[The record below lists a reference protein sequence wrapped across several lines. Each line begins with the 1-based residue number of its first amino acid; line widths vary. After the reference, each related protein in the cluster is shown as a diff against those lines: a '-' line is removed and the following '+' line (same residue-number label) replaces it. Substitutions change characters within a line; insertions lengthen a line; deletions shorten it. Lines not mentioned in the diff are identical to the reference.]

1 MKRKAGYNTRPRQYN
16 NRGNINKDTNQRIL
30 QNEYIYYLPEEK
42 NLRHDSL
49 FHASERLDYFR
60 FDYYKTSANPEYDD
74 FHYYFINKVNFNQ
87 MTKNNDNRKYQNN
100 RSNYDNNYHHNNNSY
115 NDYDRDYNQQYN
127 NRNNYNYN

>member
-16 NRGNINKDTNQRIL
+16 NRGYINKDTNQRIL
-30 QNEYIYYLPEEK
+30 QNEYIYYLPEEN

-49 FHASERLDYFR
+49 FHSSDRLDYFR
-60 FDYYKTSANPEYDD
+60 FDYYKTSSNPEYED

-87 MTKNNDNRKYQNN
+87 ATKNGNRYYQNN

-127 NRNNYNYN
+127 NRNNYN